1 MIKDKVEIGIPGI
14 DEMLEGG
21 LIPARPYIVS
31 GTAGTG
37 KTAIAMRFL
46 MEGAMNG
53 EQVLYVA
60 IDEPPNEVKANMT
73 SFGWDIS
80 KIFVFDGTPDV
91 LSYDKTPVRDIST
104 ERRVVMF
111 RDLPE
116 NIRQTSVKGPSDM
129 TINTIQE
136 LLKQEMKIRKYSR
149 VVVDSVTS
157 LRRFYIRT
165 SEEYLILQSFFRL
178 LSDLGITTILTVEL
192 PEISKPDAESHM
204 ARGEVRLYKWFDG
217 RGLVRGVTIE
227 KYRGSSHDSS
237 MRSLKL
243 DDTGVHVKVTT
254 LKKKEKPKDEEE
266 ESAAAT
272 DDAGDVD
279 ATEGVVESPEVTR
292 PASKPSNNEPPAPP
306 EDGAPPLEVV
316 PEELPPP
323 PEDKILPVSPSPERM
338 DAPSG
343 GGDLDGSR

>member
-31 GTAGTG
+31 GTSGTG

-60 IDEPPNEVKANMT
+60 IDEPPNEVRANMQ

-116 NIRQTSVKGPSDM
+116 NIRKTSEKGPSDM

-204 ARGEVRLYKWFDG
+204 ARGEIRLYKWFDG

-237 MRSLKL
+237 MRSMKL
-243 DDTGVHVKVTT
+243 NDTGVHVKVVAS
-254 LKKKEKPKDEEE
+254 KKKEKPKEEE
-266 ESAAAT
+266 AESPDTMQGTEDVGVDEVAA
-272 DDAGDVD
+272 
-279 ATEGVVESPEVTR
+279 ESPELPT
-292 PASKPSNNEPPAPP
+292 PAIEPSKN
-306 EDGAPPLEVV
+306 DPPLPEEGTPPPEVV

-323 PEDKILPVSPSPERM
+323 PEDQVLPVSPSSEPV
-338 DAPSG
+338 DDPSG
-343 GGDLDGSR
+343 RGGLDDSG

>member
-60 IDEPPNEVKANMT
+60 IDEPPNEVRANMT

-111 RDLPE
+111 RDLPD
-116 NIRQTSVKGPSDM
+116 NIRKTSEKGPSDM

-204 ARGEVRLYKWFDG
+204 ARGEIRLYKWFDG
-217 RGLVRGVTIE
+217 RGLVRGATIE

-237 MRSLKL
+237 MRSMKL
-243 DDTGVHVKVTT
+243 DDTGVHIKVNTP
-254 LKKKEKPKDEEE
+254 KKKEKPKEEE
-266 ESAAAT
+266 AESPDTMDESKDAEATGAAA
-272 DDAGDVD
+272 
-279 ATEGVVESPEVTR
+279 ESSEISK
-292 PASKPSNNEPPAPP
+292 PASEPSNSEPPPP
-306 EDGAPPLEVV
+306 EDGRPPPEVV

-323 PEDKILPVSPSPERM
+323 PEDKALPVSPSSDRIDGPY
-338 DAPSG
+338 G
-343 GGDLDGSR
+343 GGDPDDSR